1 MAIETGALEQSYI
14 KEETTTYR
22 TPETL
27 VATDG
32 KRHLELALTTKVNR
46 EPSPEKRGT
55 PDQQQSLPTRRSQ
68 EFDLSSIMWEPSG
81 TLGTPADIG
90 VLIEG
95 CLGGGTQPNLD
106 TTVNAAPAP
115 TATGCTLIADTGLA
129 VGDTVLFDIGA
140 GVLEAT
146 RIKTLAALA
155 VTYDALTA
163 APAVPGRMLAG
174 NCYQLASSLTKSF
187 SVFKYFN
194 AGGFEQAVYGAVMD
208 KLVITVDGTKSA
220 LLAFSGPAG
229 EYADS
234 TFGTVQAKPA
244 AYTTVGAPVAGLN
257 GSFNVDGAAFL
268 VTKFML
274 TIENQLVLRNR
285 ELGTEFA
292 SGIGGRNDL
301 RKVTLSV
308 EGWLEDTNLITK
320 ANDSTKSTVRCHVGN
335 TDGNRVL
342 IVCPSVEWEVP
353 DVGNEIGLKE
363 VTVSGV
369 AYATNGND
377 QVFLG
382 EA

>member
-27 VATDG
+27 TATDG

-81 TLGTPADIG
+81 SLGTPADVGI
-90 VLIEG
+90 LIEG
-95 CLGGGTQPNLD
+95 CMGAATTPNLD
-106 TTVNAAPAP
+106 TTVNSTPSP
-115 TATGCTLIADTGLA
+115 TVTACDVISATGLA
-129 VGDTVLFDIGA
+129 VGDVVLFDIGA

-146 RIKTLAALA
+146 RIKTIATLAL
-155 VTYDALTA
+155 TYDALTA
-163 APAVPGRMLAG
+163 VPVDPGRMLAG
-174 NCYQLASSLTKSF
+174 NCYQLANNITKSF
-187 SVFKYFN
+187 SVFKYMN

-234 TFGTVQAKPA
+234 VFGTVQTKPA

-257 GSFNVDGAAFL
+257 GSFNIDGAAFL
-268 VTKFML
+268 VTKFMI

-285 ELGTEFA
+285 ELGTQFA

-308 EGWLEDTNLITK
+308 EGWLEDTLLIDRGNTSIK
-320 ANDSTKSTVRCHVGN
+320 TTVRVHIGN
-335 TDGNRVL
+335 ADGNRVI

-363 VTVSGV
+363 VTVTGV